1 MTAGLATMLDR
12 TPFCWTKLMSKSTHV
27 VEGNA
32 GSAKKRA
39 GAGGGWVTKRDAS
52 TGQFGSRV
60 AAVMSAAERSGLT
73 TEKSGRIGGRVSPK
87 LIRQAKAQTGI
98 EADTDLIEFALA
110 NVALEDRFADAFKAS
125 RGKVDRDLKL
135 GF

>member
-1 MTAGLATMLDR
+1 
-12 TPFCWTKLMSKSTHV
+12 MSKSTHV
-27 VEGNA
+27 VEGNV
-32 GSAKKRA
+32 GRAKKRA
-39 GAGGGWVTKRDAS
+39 GASGGWVIKRDAS

-73 TEKSGRIGGRVSPK
+73 TEKSGRIGGRVSPE

-98 EADTDLIEFALA
+98 ETDTDLIEFALA

>member
-1 MTAGLATMLDR
+1 
-12 TPFCWTKLMSKSTHV
+12 MSKSTHV

-32 GSAKKRA
+32 GRAKKRP
-39 GAGGGWVTKRDAS
+39 GAGGGWVTKREAS

-73 TEKSGRIGGRVSPK
+73 TEKSGRIGGRVSPE

-98 EADTDLIEFALA
+98 EKDTDLIEFALA